1 MSATS
6 NTPGLAGLDHSPRHR
21 TGFFFAGVI
30 LMLSGV
36 FAVLAP
42 LVSTLAVTMIVGAS
56 LVVAG
61 IAQIVQAFGARGW
74 RGLFLNLLLGLI
86 CLAVGINFFFRPVT
100 GALAITLTLSW
111 LLFVTGAGEIALG
124 FRIRP
129 QRGWPWFILSGLIA
143 MAGGAWLLLRIPV
156 TGFYV
161 PGLILGIALLFEG
174 AAFLAIAF
182 GRGEPAAAAPVA
194 GNDQPA

>member
-6 NTPGLAGLDHSPRHR
+6 NVQGRASPDHRPRHR
-21 TGFFFAGVI
+21 AGFFFSGVI
-30 LMLSGV
+30 LMLSGI

-42 LVSTLAVTMIVGAS
+42 IVSTLAVTMIVGAS

-86 CLAVGINFFFRPVT
+86 CLAVGLNFFFRPVT

-111 LLFVTGAGEIALG
+111 LLFVTGVGEIALG
-124 FRIRP
+124 LRIRP

-143 MAGGAWLLLRIPV
+143 VAGGVWLLLRIPV
-156 TGFYV
+156 NGFYV

-174 AAFLAIAF
+174 AAFIAIAF
-182 GRGEPAAAAPVA
+182 GRDERVVRAVRD
-194 GNDQPA
+194 DQPT